1 MYSCRGGIDESPANN
16 CETTTDHSWKIL
28 RLKTDLS
35 TKTRK
40 EIISKY
46 LVHHGLYA
54 AESWIQDILTS
65 EMTSRHKYLAVLL
78 ESLLS
83 LKVFPSMF
91 LHTQTKEDY
100 ESGDGALA
108 ACVNR
113 KNNQPPVGLVE
124 DSTLALHGLDPKYE
138 AQVHAPSIRLNINNL
153 LSESQHPTQ
162 LWEQWLKTL
171 NKRTPLLR
179 EALCLIVLSD
189 KGLSD
194 YELSCILFTVPGG
207 GLLNEIDGEAAT
219 EPELNKDKPNDRQMS
234 SAIANVRLEGRN
246 KMPPP
251 LRRGS
256 KFHAGG
262 DVIRAHDQAST
273 DSGAER
279 TESRLSSTEG
289 FQG

>member
-1 MYSCRGGIDESPANN
+1 MENLDNADDTKISQDDTQHKFDPLFWLPKKMPKGVWLIATVTPKGRVLQN

-162 LWEQWLKTL
+162 LWEQWLKNL

-179 EALCLIVLSD
+179 EALCRLPKCTAIS
-189 KGLSD
+189 
-194 YELSCILFTVPGG
+194 
-207 GLLNEIDGEAAT
+207 
-219 EPELNKDKPNDRQMS
+219 LNK
-234 SAIANVRLEGRN
+234 
-246 KMPPP
+246 
-251 LRRGS
+251 
-256 KFHAGG
+256 
-262 DVIRAHDQAST
+262 
-273 DSGAER
+273 
-279 TESRLSSTEG
+279 
-289 FQG
+289 